1 MAERPSLNALPSI
14 KPIPLAKDGKHSL
27 LRIRD
32 AECAA
37 LKRHVFQRYPEREW
51 GTFFR
56 FGFRRC
62 SWGLTLSYV
71 ESILPQ
77 AGDLSRQ
84 SGMTVFH
91 EQYSRRAFQEA
102 SRADGLAV
110 GVVHSHPQG
119 IRTWPSQLDD
129 DMDGYFS
136 KELSAYGH
144 GIPYCSLIL
153 QQGRDGSL
161 TFSGRICDRGEWFEL
176 RWLIEVGSAINRY
189 LSETVTVPAHLMPKK
204 LQEEESSTARLGSLF
219 GTRAERRL
227 QFSTLGLIGCSGTG
241 SPAAETF
248 GRAGVGEFVLVD
260 PQRFSKSNLERLHG
274 SVAGDSAAKLPPY
287 KVDII
292 QRLLT
297 EINPAVRVTGLVGNI
312 LHDNVLDELLRC
324 DLLLGCTDSFHGR
337 AALSDIAEHFLLPS
351 IDIGVLMDGE
361 NGKVTTQLI
370 EFTRYHP
377 GLPCA
382 YCSGVIDGG
391 QMAQELMTDAERA
404 ERQAAA
410 AEATKRGIDP
420 DQYWKGRTRQLNT
433 VGYLTTTAGAMGAGY
448 AEGIL
453 TGAFALPH
461 DRFQFDIGHE
471 RLGATVS
478 HRTRDLRCSCGKHT
492 GWAEQAKSY
501 RSVILPPHWNK
512 RAIFTAKP

>member
-1 MAERPSLNALPSI
+1 MAERPSLKSIPPI
-14 KPIPLAKDGKHSL
+14 KPIPLIKDGRHAL
-27 LRIRD
+27 LRVSD
-32 AECAA
+32 ADCTA
-37 LKRHVFQRYPEREW
+37 LKRHVFQRYPQREW

-62 SWGLTLSYV
+62 SWGLALSYV
-71 ESILPQ
+71 EPILPQ
-77 AGDLSRQ
+77 AGDLDRQ
-84 SGMTVFH
+84 SGMTVFR

-102 SRADGLAV
+102 SRAEGLAV
-110 GVVHSHPQG
+110 GVVHSHPEG
-119 IRTWPSQLDD
+119 FGTWPSQLDD

-136 KELSAYGH
+136 KEISAYGH
-144 GIPYCSLIL
+144 GIPYSSLIL
-153 QQGRDGSL
+153 QQGSDGTL
-161 TFSGRICDRGEWFEL
+161 TFSGRVFDRGEWFEL
-176 RWLIEVGSAINRY
+176 RWLIEVGFAVNRY
-189 LSETVTVPAHLMPKK
+189 LSETVSVPVHLIPKESD
-204 LQEEESSTARLGSLF
+204 EEESVTARLASVF
-219 GTRAERRL
+219 GKRAERRL
-227 QFSTLGLIGCSGTG
+227 QFSIIGLIGCSGTG

-274 SVAGDSAAKLPPY
+274 SVAGDSVAEPPPY
-287 KVDII
+287 KVEILR
-292 QRLLT
+292 RLLL
-297 EINPAVRVTGLVGNI
+297 EINPAVRVTGLIGNI

-337 AALSDIAEHFLLPS
+337 AALSDLAEHFLLPS

-361 NGKVTTQLI
+361 NGKVKTQLV

-410 AEATKRGIDP
+410 ADAVKQGIDP
-420 DQYWKGRTRQLNT
+420 DQYWKGRARQLNT

-448 AEGIL
+448 AEEIL
-453 TGAFALPH
+453 TGAFGLPH

-478 HRTRDLRCSCGKHT
+478 HRTRDPRCSCGKHA
-492 GWAEQAKSY
+492 GWAEQGKSY
-501 RSVILPPHWNK
+501 RSVLLPPHWNK
-512 RAIFTAKP
+512 RAIINAKP